1 MSRAA
6 VGGWGLMRAVADR
19 SRVAKLVVRDG
30 LRMGKAVLTIA
41 TICYRA
47 LDCVEVSGDRD

>member
-1 MSRAA
+1 VSRAA

-47 LDCVEVSGDRD
+47 LGLC